1 MVGWLLVEAATDPAP
16 PVASGTSS
24 LKGGRVS
31 PPPID
36 VGNYFFKQILS
47 ISLQAIKDKP
57 VCLTKVLY
65 IGISV

>member
-1 MVGWLLVEAATDPAP
+1 MVGWLLVEAATGPTP
-16 PVASGTSS
+16 PVASGTNSP
-24 LKGGRVS
+24 KEGG
-31 PPPID
+31 PPID